1 MADLCCSNVQLVVCR
16 RWQCDIRPHEWHRRL
31 AARRRRHTR
40 SIRDIAANMSHVHV
54 WHGVCS
60 WWCRKSKREIVRR
73 SDLSSLTCVFWRQT
87 TSMWWISASDCMMW
101 RFTADNPVTLSCIM
115 RRYYAGLKAQVGVIG
130 GVLLGFIDGIHKDS
144 VRMWNLGFP
153 RLA

>member
-1 MADLCCSNVQLVVCR
+1 
-16 RWQCDIRPHEWHRRL
+16 
-31 AARRRRHTR
+31 
-40 SIRDIAANMSHVHV
+40 
-54 WHGVCS
+54 
-60 WWCRKSKREIVRR
+60 
-73 SDLSSLTCVFWRQT
+73 
-87 TSMWWISASDCMMW
+87 
-101 RFTADNPVTLSCIM
+101 M